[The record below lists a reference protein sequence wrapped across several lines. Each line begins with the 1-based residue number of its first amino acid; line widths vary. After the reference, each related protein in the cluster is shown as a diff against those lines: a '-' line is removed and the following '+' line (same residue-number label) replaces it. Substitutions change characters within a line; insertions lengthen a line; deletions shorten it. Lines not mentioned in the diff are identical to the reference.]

1 MKYLYLFLLLSAP
14 AMAQVYKCEVNGQT
28 TFSQVPCGENAELT
42 EYNNKPV
49 VTFSYQPFV
58 ATAYV
63 VEHDE
68 MLAEEAKGKIRA
80 ILKDPESAIFSDL
93 ITTIAP
99 DNKNKLG
106 ICGNVNAKNSY
117 GGYTGNTAF
126 TVIEGE
132 PHMWDKDGY
141 LSGIDLNGSLKRQC
155 FLKDN

>member
-1 MKYLYLFLLLSAP
+1 MKYFLLAVALALPVS
-14 AMAQVYKCEVNGQT
+14 AQVYKCEVDGKT
-28 TFSQVPCGENAELT
+28 TFSQVPCSEDAELT
-42 EYNNKPV
+42 EYKNQQS
-49 VTFSYQPFV
+49 TSYSYQPFV

-63 VEHDE
+63 VELDE
-68 MLAEEAKGKIRA
+68 ILAEEAKEKIRA
-80 ILKDPESAIFSDL
+80 MLKDPDSAIFSDL

-117 GGYTGNTAF
+117 GGYTGKTAF

-132 PHMWDKDGY
+132 PHMWDKDLY

-155 FLKDN
+155 FLKSN